1 MSITPWRRNQ
11 PQQQQLS
18 PLGDV
23 QRLFD
28 RFFSNVPFGG
38 MPAGYEA
45 YSAFPALNV
54 SDEGDAVMVKAEVPG
69 LDADDLEITVEGD
82 MLTIRGEKKAEREE
96 KQENYYYAE
105 RSFGSFVRRVELPS
119 AVDSNKADAKLD
131 RGVLSLR
138 LPKIEAAMSRTIKV
152 GRGELGGK
160 SGNIDVQDSEQ
171 GSQQM
176 GSQGGSKAGSQM
188 GSQGDVG
195 KGERTQK
202 R

>member
-1 MSITPWRRNQ
+1 MSIIPWRRNQ

-28 RFFSNVPFGG
+28 RFFTSGFPLGG
-38 MPAGYEA
+38 MPVGYDA

-54 SDEGDAVMVKAEVPG
+54 RDEGNSVLVQAEVPG
-69 LDADDLEITVEGD
+69 LDADDLEISVEGD
-82 MLTIRGEKKAEREE
+82 LLTIRGEKKAEKEE
-96 KQENYYYAE
+96 RQENYYYAE
-105 RSFGSFVRRVELPS
+105 RSFGSFVRRVELPN
-119 AVDSNKADAKLD
+119 AVDSNKAEARLD

-152 GRGELGGK
+152 GRGELGK
-160 SGNIDVQDSEQ
+160 SGNIGVQGTEQ
-171 GSQQM
+171 PRQPMGAQQSQQ
-176 GSQGGSKAGSQM
+176 SQQN
-188 GSQGDVG
+188 V
-195 KGERTQK
+195 GERGQK

>member
-1 MSITPWRRNQ
+1 MAITPWRRNQ

-28 RFFSNVPFGG
+28 RFFSSGFPFAG

-54 SDEGDAVMVKAEVPG
+54 SDEGDAVLVKAEVPG

-82 MLTIRGEKKAEREE
+82 MLTIRGEKKAEKEE

-105 RSFGSFVRRVELPS
+105 RSFGSFIRRVELPCH
-119 AVDSNKADAKLD
+119 VDSERADAHLEK
-131 RGVLSLR
+131 GILSLK
-138 LPKIEAAMSRTIKV
+138 LPKIAGESCKTIK
-152 GRGELGGK
+152 
-160 SGNIDVQDSEQ
+160 IQDS
-171 GSQQM
+171 
-176 GSQGGSKAGSQM
+176 
-188 GSQGDVG
+188 
-195 KGERTQK
+195 
-202 R
+202 

>member
-28 RFFSNVPFGG
+28 RFFNVNLPFGG
-38 MPAGYEA
+38 MPVGYDA

-54 SDEGDAVMVKAEVPG
+54 SDEGNAVLVQAEVPG

-82 MLTIRGEKKAEREE
+82 LLTIRGEKKAEREE

-119 AVDSNKADAKLD
+119 SVDSNKAEAKLD
-131 RGVLSLR
+131 RGILSLR
-138 LPKIEAAMSRTIKV
+138 LPKVEAAMSRTIKV
-152 GRGELGGK
+152 GRGALGGK
-160 SGNIDVQDSEQ
+160 SGNIDVQGAEPTQ
-171 GSQQM
+171 KLGGQQT
-176 GSQGGSKAGSQM
+176 GAQV
-188 GSQGDVG
+188 DVG
-195 KGERTQK
+195 KGERGQK

>member
-28 RFFSNVPFGG
+28 RFFTGLPFGG
-38 MPAGYEA
+38 MPVGYEA
-45 YSAFPALNV
+45 YSAFPTLNV

-82 MLTIRGEKKAEREE
+82 MLTIRGEKKAEKEE

-119 AVDSNKADAKLD
+119 AVDSNKAEARLD
-131 RGVLSLR
+131 RGVLALR

-160 SGNIDVQDSEQ
+160 SGNIDVQGSEPT
-171 GSQQM
+171 GMKM
-176 GSQGGSKAGSQM
+176 GSQTGPQA
-188 GSQGDVG
+188 DVG

>member
-1 MSITPWRRNQ
+1 MAIAPWRRNQ

-18 PLGDV
+18 PLSPLGDV

-28 RFFSNVPFGG
+28 RFFTSGFPFGG
-38 MPAGYEA
+38 MPVGYDA
-45 YSAFPALNV
+45 YSTFPALNV
-54 SDEGDAVMVKAEVPG
+54 SDEGDAVLVKAEVPG

-96 KQENYYYAE
+96 KQENCYYAE

-119 AVDSNKADAKLD
+119 SVDSNKADAKLD

-138 LPKIEAAMSRTIKV
+138 LPKVEAAMSRTIKV

-160 SGNIDVQDSEQ
+160 SGNIDVQGSEQ
-171 GSQQM
+171 QLGA
-176 GSQGGSKAGSQM
+176 QGGSRSGAQM
-188 GSQGDVG
+188 GAQDNLG
-195 KGERTQK
+195 KGTQK

>member
-1 MSITPWRRNQ
+1 MSIIPWRRNQ

-28 RFFSNVPFGG
+28 RFFTSGFPFGG
-38 MPAGYEA
+38 MPVGYEAYSA

-54 SDEGDAVMVKAEVPG
+54 RDEGDAVLVQAEVPG

-82 MLTIRGEKKAEREE
+82 MLTIRGEKKAEKEE

-105 RSFGSFVRRVELPS
+105 RSFGSFVRRVELPN
-119 AVDSNKADAKLD
+119 AVDSNKAEAKLD

-138 LPKIEAAMSRTIKV
+138 LPKLEAAASRTIKV

-160 SGNIDVQDSEQ
+160 SRNIDVQGTEQ
-171 GSQQM
+171 ASQQM
-176 GSQGGSKAGSQM
+176 SSEGSRT
-188 GSQGDVG
+188 GDVG
-195 KGERTQK
+195 KGERGP
-202 R
+202 RR